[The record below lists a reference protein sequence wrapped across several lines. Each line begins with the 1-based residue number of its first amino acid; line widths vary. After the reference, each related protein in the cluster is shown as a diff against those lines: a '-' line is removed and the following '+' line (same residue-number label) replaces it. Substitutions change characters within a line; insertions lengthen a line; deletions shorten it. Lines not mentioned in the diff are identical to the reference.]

1 VAGGCCV
8 GSVRPGRCTI
18 TIVQSARSPQ
28 QRPGGEFF
36 AQPTDPTQRRYEALR
51 AYLLEGRPASEVAAA
66 FGYTTETLNS
76 LVRDFRSGRREFF
89 LSSRP
94 GPKRAPAK
102 DRAHDRIVELRS
114 AGHSIDEIA
123 VVLAREGL
131 PLNRTGIA
139 EVIAEEGF
147 ERLWRR
153 PEVLRGAPRRE
164 QLPRTGVIDFD
175 TWPERVETKHAGL
188 LLCIPDLV
196 ALDLPAIVK
205 AAGYPGTSVI
215 PAVSS
220 VLSLLALK
228 LANIRRTSHVED
240 LATDHGAALF
250 AGLCSLPK
258 TTALTS
264 YSYKLSHERQ
274 HAFLVALNQAML
286 QAGLIDGTDF
296 DLDFHAIM
304 HWGEDP
310 ALEKHYVPSRSQR
323 TRSVLTFFAQDAAT
337 RNLIFANAD
346 SSKATQ
352 AREVIAFCE
361 HWRSLTGTDPGLLV
375 FDQKLTTQAVLAEL
389 DERGVTFMTLRMRSP
404 ALLRHIDALDPNAWR
419 TVRLD
424 RDGNYKKP
432 QVVDETVRLSDYP
445 NPIRQLLV
453 RGLGRESPTVLITNH
468 TTATPKF
475 LIERYARRMTI
486 EQRLAEA
493 IRAFHLD
500 SLSSS
505 VPLNVDLDVVLSVLA
520 STICAALRRR
530 LPGYHT
536 ATPDTLQRRF
546 LQTGGLLHTSDHTI
560 TVRLDRRAYSP
571 VLRSADLPDTTVPWW
586 GNRRLHLEY
595 AEK

>member
-1 VAGGCCV
+1 MAVGSGWPG
-8 GSVRPGRCTI
+8 GSVRPSRCTI
-18 TIVQSARSPQ
+18 RIVQSARSPQ
-28 QRPGGEFF
+28 PRAGGGFF
-36 AQPTDPTQRRYEALR
+36 AEPADPTQRRYEALR
-51 AYLLEGRPASEVAAA
+51 AYLLEGRPAAEVAAA

-76 LVRDFRSGRREFF
+76 IVRDFRAGRREFF
-89 LSSRP
+89 VSSRP
-94 GPKRAPAK
+94 GPKRAPGK
-102 DRAHDRIVELRS
+102 ERAHDRIVELRS

-123 VVLAREGL
+123 LVLAREGIA
-131 PLNRTGIA
+131 LNRTGIA

-175 TWPERVETKHAGL
+175 TWPERARTKHAGL
-188 LLCIPDLV
+188 LLCLPDLV
-196 ALDLPAIVK
+196 ALDLPGIVK

-250 AGLCSLPK
+250 AGLSSLPK

-274 HAFLVALNQAML
+274 HAFLVALNKAML
-286 QAGLIDGTDF
+286 RAGLIDGTDF

-337 RNLIFANAD
+337 HNLIYTNAD
-346 SSKATQ
+346 ISKATQ
-352 AREVIAFCE
+352 AREAIAFCD
-361 HWRSLTGTDPGLLV
+361 HWRQLTGQDPGLLV

-389 DERGVTFMTLRMRSP
+389 DQRGVTFMTLRMRSP
-404 ALLRHIDALDPNAWR
+404 ALIRHIDQLDPKAWS

-424 RDGNYKKP
+424 RDGNYRKP
-432 QVVDETVRLSDYP
+432 QVVDEIVRLSEHRMPHICDFLP
-445 NPIRQLLV
+445 LFDGAAALVGQLQRMQGIRGV
-453 RGLGRESPTVLITNH
+453 ES
-468 TTATPKF
+468 TTAG
-475 LIERYARRMTI
+475 
-486 EQRLAEA
+486 
-493 IRAFHLD
+493 IRIFAD
-500 SLSSS
+500 
-505 VPLNVDLDVVLSVLA
+505 NAD
-520 STICAALRRR
+520 
-530 LPGYHT
+530 
-536 ATPDTLQRRF
+536 
-546 LQTGGLLHTSDHTI
+546 GLLPEIVRASNPYGLRDLTMTETSLE
-560 TVRLDRRAYSP
+560 TVFIRLTGHD
-571 VLRSADLPDTTVPWW
+571 LR
-586 GNRRLHLEY
+586 E
-595 AEK
+595 